1 MSRSVRN
8 ALLFVGLVALAWVL
22 LVLAWRVARWLL
34 IATVWLIALAVTG
47 AILLSQVVTQRFPPW
62 IARLRADHGRG
73 RAQRHQLE
81 LACGPATLTPGRCRS

>member
-8 ALLFVGLVALAWVL
+8 ALVFVGLAALAWVL

-62 IARLRADHGRG
+62 IASLRSRMTPKNPS
-73 RAQRHQLE
+73 AQS
-81 LACGPATLTPGRCRS
+81 PASTSPSSVRIKSGA